1 MADELKP
8 CPFCGGEA
16 QAIPKNFALG
26 NAPKWILFGV
36 VCRGDCGTFFDCRKP
51 SEAEAIA
58 AWNTRP
64 APKADSALVGELREK
79 AEQADAAKRNL
90 HGLPVLAMGSDT
102 HKGKLA
108 LWCDNGLA
116 GVGQACVAVNLGEF
130 PDEQIKAIA
139 ALANIAATTDF
150 ATILAALSDRDVV
163 LEANKRLQKQ
173 SDFHDEAARRM
184 GQKLHAVVQIIQDE
198 KRKAADIALEGGER
212 ARANESMEAAL
223 GRALNR
229 IESELVGAADA

>member
-1 MADELKP
+1 MADNVTQVDGRGVFKGSDEQLCNSIDALLDLNAKGAVSHRVP
-8 CPFCGGEA
+8 GMAVTLLEA
-16 QAIPKNFALG
+16 AAD
-26 NAPKWILFGV
+26 
-36 VCRGDCGTFFDCRKP
+36 R
-51 SEAEAIA
+51 IA
-58 AWNTRP
+58 ATRP

-90 HGLPVLAMGSDT
+90 HGLPVLAMESDT

-163 LEANKRLQKQ
+163 LE
-173 SDFHDEAARRM
+173 EARA
-184 GQKLHAVVQIIQDE
+184 
-198 KRKAADIALEGGER
+198 ALEPFGNPDLLMQIADDDDEEWAKFRLLCSDYRR
-212 ARANESMEAAL
+212 AGRSLARLDAAL
-223 GRALNR
+223 QGG
-229 IESELVGAADA
+229 SK